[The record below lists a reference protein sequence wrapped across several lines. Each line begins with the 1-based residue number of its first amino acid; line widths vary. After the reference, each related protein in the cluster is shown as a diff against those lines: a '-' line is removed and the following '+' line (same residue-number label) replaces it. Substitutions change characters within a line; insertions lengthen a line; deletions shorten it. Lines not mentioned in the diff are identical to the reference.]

1 MSSKFLVSQLQP
13 AVLDANVLYPAPM
26 RDLLMTLAAR
36 ALYLPR
42 WTQVIHDEWMRNVLQ
57 NLPHVT
63 PERLERTKS
72 LMLEHV
78 PKAMVTDFEHLI
90 EVLEL
95 PDSNDRHVLAA
106 AIQAKA
112 KLIVTNNI
120 KDFPKPILEP
130 YQIQAIAPD
139 AFIMSIVDSKPDQVL
154 ASLRYQRSR
163 LKNPIVNQQDF
174 LTTLEHCGLRNLVAW
189 VRNQEE
195 PI

>member
-1 MSSKFLVSQLQP
+1 
-13 AVLDANVLYPAPM
+13 
-26 RDLLMTLAAR
+26 
-36 ALYLPR
+36 
-42 WTQVIHDEWMRNVLQ
+42 MRNVLQ